1 MTDGKISFSFGG
13 NAGGSKPKAAAAP
26 AAAPMSNMELLMA
39 KAKSKPA
46 AVPAKKPVSA
56 MFGGDDDDDDGPS
69 RAGPNLLG
77 GPSRKGAQVQ
87 PPRPPANLL
96 SRSERR
102 AQEEAKKIDAAV
114 FDYDGVYE
122 DMKAAERKLED
133 ARKAEDA
140 DKKPRFIESAIAAA
154 QTRKLDRLRAEEKML
169 ARERDA
175 EGDEFADKETFV
187 TEAYKKQMEE
197 VRKAEEEEAAR
208 EGEYRATAIDA
219 DAADALKRSNKGPG
233 LTSLYKSMLDEQ
245 AAKHEAA
252 VSATQSKPA
261 IGTSLA
267 IRPPTKDDTFDDEEE
282 FDPLL
287 AREAKS
293 SASAGYKVGSSGINS
308 ATGKEM
314 EINDEGEVVDKRSL
328 LKAGLNIVKKPQAA
342 IPNSLLTGQ
351 RSEKTNEPYV
361 SRAVGAA
368 AGYRDRMER
377 ERRRLADQVREEEE
391 KKRAAAEQ
399 RAREEEEA
407 ARRRKE
413 GDDGEAERRRQEAKE
428 RFLARKRQRE
438 EDGDAGKKKHKE

>member
-1 MTDGKISFSFGG
+1 MSDGKISFSFGG

-39 KAKSKPA
+39 KAKSKQA
-46 AVPAKKPVSA
+46 APAKKPVSA

-69 RAGPNLLG
+69 RAPPNLLG
-77 GPSRKGAQVQ
+77 GPSRKGAQGQ

-140 DKKPRFIESAIAAA
+140 EKKPRFIESAIAAA

-197 VRKAEEEEAAR
+197 VRKAEEEEAER
-208 EGEYRATAIDA
+208 EA
-219 DAADALKRSNKGPG
+219 ALKRSNKGPG

-252 VSATQSKPA
+252 VSATQAKPA
-261 IGTSLA
+261 TGPSLA
-267 IRPPTKDDTFDDEEE
+267 IRPPTAKDDTFDDEEE

-293 SASAGYKVGSSGINS
+293 SSASYKVGSSGINS

-391 KKRAAAEQ
+391 KKRAAAEA

-438 EDGDAGKKKHKE
+438 EDGEAGKKKHKE

>member
-1 MTDGKISFSFGG
+1 
-13 NAGGSKPKAAAAP
+13 
-26 AAAPMSNMELLMA
+26 MSNMELLMA
-39 KAKSKPA
+39 KAKGKQP

-56 MFGGDDDDDDGPS
+56 MFGEDDDDDGSS
-69 RAGPNLLG
+69 RAPPNPLA
-77 GPSRKGAQVQ
+77 GPSRKGAQGQ
-87 PPRPPANLL
+87 APRPPSNLL

-122 DMKAAERKLED
+122 DMKAAERKIED

-169 ARERDA
+169 AREREA

-197 VRKAEEEEAAR
+197 VRKAEEEEAER
-208 EGEYRATAIDA
+208 EA
-219 DAADALKRSNKGPG
+219 ALKRSNRGPG

-245 AAKHEAA
+245 SAKHEAA
-252 VSATQSKPA
+252 VSATQAKPA
-261 IGTSLA
+261 IGPSLA

-293 SASAGYKVGSSGINS
+293 TNYKVGSSGINS

-328 LKAGLNIVKKPQAA
+328 LKAGLNIVKKPAA
-342 IPNSLLTGQ
+342 AVPNSLLTGQ

-391 KKRAAAEQ
+391 KKRAAAEA

-438 EDGDAGKKKHKE
+438 DDAEAKKRHKE

>member
-1 MTDGKISFSFGG
+1 MTDSKISFSFGG

-26 AAAPMSNMELLMA
+26 AAPMSNMELLMA
-39 KAKSKPA
+39 KAKGKPA
-46 AVPAKKPVSA
+46 APAKKPVSA
-56 MFGGDDDDDDGPS
+56 MFGDDDDDGPS
-69 RAGPNLLG
+69 RAPPNLLG
-77 GPSRKGAQVQ
+77 GPSRKGGQAQA
-87 PPRPPANLL
+87 PRPPANLL
-96 SRSERR
+96 SRAERR
-102 AQEEAKKIDAAV
+102 AQEEAKKIDQTV

-122 DMKAAERKLED
+122 DMKAAERKLDD

-140 DKKPRFIESAIAAA
+140 EKKPRFIESAIAAA

-169 ARERDA
+169 ARERES

-197 VRKAEEEEAAR
+197 VRKAEEEEAER
-208 EGEYRATAIDA
+208 E
-219 DAADALKRSNKGPG
+219 DALKRSNKGPG

-245 AAKHEAA
+245 SAKHEAA
-252 VSATQSKPA
+252 VSATQAKPA
-261 IGTSLA
+261 IGPSLA
-267 IRPPTKDDTFDDEEE
+267 IRPPTKDETFDDEEE

-293 SASAGYKVGSSGINS
+293 AGYKVGSSSINS
-308 ATGKEM
+308 ATGKEI

-351 RSEKTNEPYV
+351 RSEKKDEPYV

-377 ERRRLADQVREEEE
+377 ERRRLADQVREQEE
-391 KKRAAAEQ
+391 KKRAAAEA

-413 GDDGEAERRRQEAKE
+413 GDDGEAERRRAEARE

-438 EDGDAGKKKHKE
+438 DEGDARKKQKE